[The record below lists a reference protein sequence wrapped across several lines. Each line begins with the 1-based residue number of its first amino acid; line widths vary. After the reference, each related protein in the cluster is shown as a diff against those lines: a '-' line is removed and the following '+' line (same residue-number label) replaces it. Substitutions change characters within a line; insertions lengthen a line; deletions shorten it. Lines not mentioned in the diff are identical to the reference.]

1 MDGIYECSHKSR
13 CMAETKVAIVTAAG
27 SGIGEACA
35 RRVAEDGYRPVLLSR
50 SGSAVEVADDLGG
63 DGFEGSVTDPDDLA
77 ALVETT
83 HERYGRVDAVVNSTG
98 HPATGDLLEI
108 SDEAWHEGL
117 DLVLLNVVRMARL
130 VTPIMDEQGHGSI
143 VNISTFSAF
152 EPSSTFPVS
161 SVLRAGLGSFTKL
174 YADQYAPAGIRMNTV
189 QPGFVSNYEVDEDT
203 RARIPMGRPAEP
215 SEIADAVA
223 YLLSSKASYITGQN
237 IRVDG
242 GLTASV

>member
-1 MDGIYECSHKSR
+1 
-13 CMAETKVAIVTAAG
+13 MADTKVAVVTAAG

-35 RRVAEDGYRPVLLSR
+35 RRLDEEGYTPVLLSR
-50 SGSAVEVADDLGG
+50 SGSAVDVANDLGG

-83 HERYGRVDAVVNSTG
+83 DERYGRIDAVVNNTG
-98 HPATGDLLEI
+98 HPASGDLLEI
-108 SDEAWHEGL
+108 SDEEWHEGL
-117 DLVLLNVVRMARL
+117 DLVLLNTVRMARL
-130 VTPIMDEQGHGSI
+130 VTPIMEEQGHGSI

-152 EPSSTFPVS
+152 EPSSEFPVS

-174 YADQYAPAGIRMNTV
+174 YADRYAASGIRMNTV
-189 QPGFVSNYEVDEDT
+189 QPGFVDSYDVDAET
-203 RARIPMGRPAEP
+203 RARIPMGRPAQTA
-215 SEIADAVA
+215 EIADAVA
-223 YLLSSKASYITGQN
+223 YLLSPASSYITGQN